1 MRSEAILSNFSIVAW
16 IGLSQQPQLNKLQ
29 HRLFEQITGNSVKD
43 KTQSAELFLEQL
55 IEAAKGQV
63 ILLVLDDLCTC
74 VAYSSTQLICFGHA
88 LLVCT
93 GDRNHQKPFD
103 CIDTDTSS
111 RLLITTRIRSFASQ
125 C

>member
-1 MRSEAILSNFSIVAW
+1 MVRSEAILSNFSIVAW

-29 HRLFEQITGNSVKD
+29 HRLFEQITGDSVKD

-74 VAYSSTQLICFGHA
+74 NRCLNTAHSLVSRSVFGRR
-88 LLVCT
+88 
-93 GDRNHQKPFD
+93 GSKPPE
-103 CIDTDTSS
+103 
-111 RLLITTRIRSFASQ
+111 AV
-125 C
+125 

>member
-1 MRSEAILSNFSIVAW
+1 MVRSEAILSNFSIVAW

-74 VAYSSTQLICFGHA
+74 STCL
-88 LLVCT
+88 
-93 GDRNHQKPFD
+93 
-103 CIDTDTSS
+103 
-111 RLLITTRIRSFASQ
+111 
-125 C
+125 